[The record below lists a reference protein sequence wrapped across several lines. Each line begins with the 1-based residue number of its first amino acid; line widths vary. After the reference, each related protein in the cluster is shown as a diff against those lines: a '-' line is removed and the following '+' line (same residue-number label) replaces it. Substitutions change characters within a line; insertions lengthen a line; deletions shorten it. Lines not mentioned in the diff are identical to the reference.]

1 MAGFSLKN
9 GKIKSYQMT
18 SSNNL
23 KFILFKSLENI
34 PFQNILLDGTSTE
47 SGTDDISGT
56 SVRLSTPKFLNII
69 KQTISK
75 WKNGSRTRN
84 LIELFFED
92 KTFLNQIMTG
102 SCKKATGS
110 QVIPKPMKPTTS
122 RVPAVK
128 QIDYRKLL
136 GNWKFSCQAFLENK
150 TVFEQGQ
157 YCGANLNHIFDT
169 DRKYTKWDKSECRI
183 NRRKWRKN
191 KNLNSSKYI
200 VMFKTPEK
208 RFDRVSCPR
217 KPISYIGKLVVI
229 LLPSSNLQ

>member
-1 MAGFSLKN
+1 
-9 GKIKSYQMT
+9 MT

-47 SGTDDISGT
+47 SGT
-56 SVRLSTPKFLNII
+56 SVRLSTQNFLNII

-75 WKNGSRTRN
+75 WKSGSRTRN

-92 KTFLNQIMTG
+92 RNFLTQILTG

-110 QVIPKPMKPTTS
+110 QVIPTPSTAK
-122 RVPAVK
+122 VPVVK

-191 KNLNSSKYI
+191 KNLNPSKYL

-208 RFDRVSCPR
+208 TFDRVSCQR
-217 KPISYIGKLVVI
+217 KPISYIGTVVV
-229 LLPSSNLQ
+229 LYRSSSNIVFIKIMENKEIFLQ